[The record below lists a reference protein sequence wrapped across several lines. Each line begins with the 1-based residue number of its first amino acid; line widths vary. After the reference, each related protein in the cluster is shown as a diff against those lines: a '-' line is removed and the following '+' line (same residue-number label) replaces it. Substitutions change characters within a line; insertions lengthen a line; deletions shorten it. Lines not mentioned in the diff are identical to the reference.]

1 MSTVMELVSEGP
13 THRFAG
19 VENVLVSV
27 YWGAPQAAALRERVP
42 WVERTAKRYN
52 QFGLL
57 VVVTREA
64 AGGLPDKAFREESR
78 AQAKRWESQLAFS
91 GSVIEG
97 TDVMHTLLRTFLRGL
112 SVVVGGQVHI
122 GFFDSVP
129 DGAAWVA
136 RHARSNDAGPGQSAL
151 VDAVRQLRPG

>member
-1 MSTVMELVSEGP
+1 MELELVSEGP

-19 VENVLVSV
+19 VGNVLVSV
-27 YWGAPQAAALRERVP
+27 YWGAPQAGALRERIP
-42 WVERTAKRYN
+42 WVEKTAARYTK
-52 QFGLL
+52 FGLL
-57 VVVTREA
+57 VVVIDEA

-112 SVVVGGQVHI
+112 SVVVGGQVQV
-122 GFFDSVP
+122 GFFDSVL
-129 DGAAWVA
+129 DGAAWVS
-136 RHARSNDAGPGQSAL
+136 RHAQGTDRDGPSASTL
-151 VDAVRQLRPG
+151 ADAVAQLRP